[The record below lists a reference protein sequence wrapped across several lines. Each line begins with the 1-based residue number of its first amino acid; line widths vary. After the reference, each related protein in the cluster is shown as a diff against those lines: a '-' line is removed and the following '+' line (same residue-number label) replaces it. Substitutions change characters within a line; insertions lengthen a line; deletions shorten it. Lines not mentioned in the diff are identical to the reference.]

1 MTACRSSKFFMFYR
15 MKIKQRIVIKYE
27 NTRAHLVFSHTQTVE
42 SLTRLSDSELFL
54 ELGSELHLKRNPK

>member
-1 MTACRSSKFFMFYR
+1 MFYR